1 MAIAIARSWFRMRSR
16 TVLFR
21 FASKADMSMPYCW
34 ASSQALRDAKG
45 SEFSHAR
52 RMMPVYHILTWIQ
65 DDP

>member
-1 MAIAIARSWFRMRSR
+1 
-16 TVLFR
+16 LFR